1 MPNPE
6 GVASTLHRAAADR
19 FPRSTLN
26 GLETFAPATMAA
38 LVDLAAAGHGI
49 LLAVNAD
56 KIARA
61 DPVVAEIAKEHVA
74 YPDGIGAVLALR
86 RHGIRA
92 QRIPGADLWL
102 ALIGRYAAERSFYLL
117 GAAEPVVRTVAE
129 KLRGLHPGI
138 RLWYRSGYLSPADED
153 QLEAD
158 LRLRRPDFVMVAM
171 GSPRQERLMQ
181 RLYAIHPA
189 VYVGLGGSF
198 DVFAG
203 VKRRAPRWLQDLGL
217 EWAYRFVR
225 EPARLRRLP
234 SYLRFVALLGTGRY

>member
-1 MPNPE
+1 MSNPE
-6 GVASTLHRAAADR
+6 RVGSTLHDAAADR

-26 GLETFAPATMAA
+26 GLETFAPPSMPA
-38 LVDLAAAGHGI
+38 LVDLAAEGSGI

-61 DPVVAEIAKEHVA
+61 DPVVAEIARTDVA

-86 RHGIRA
+86 RHGIAAR
-92 QRIPGADLWL
+92 RLPGADLWL
-102 ALIGRYAAERSFYLL
+102 ALIDRYAADRSFYLV
-117 GAAEPVVRTVAE
+117 GASEAVIQTVAE
-129 KLRGLHPGI
+129 KLTGRHPGM
-138 RLWYRSGYLSPADED
+138 RLWYRSGYLSGDDERRLEE
-153 QLEAD
+153 QLREH
-158 LRLRRPDFVMVAM
+158 RPDFVMVAM
-171 GSPRQERLMQ
+171 GSPRQELLMRRLS
-181 RLYAIHPA
+181 AIHPA